1 MNPSVASPSKT
12 SRSETSSLPSG
23 LDIAAIKLRQRAAWS
38 SGDYAVVGTT
48 LQIVGE
54 SLCEAVDLRSG
65 ERVLDV
71 ATGNGNAAL
80 AAARRFAEVIGV
92 DYVPALLAHA
102 RERADADR
110 LPVQFRET
118 DAEDLPYP
126 DGTFDVVLSTFG
138 VMFAADQ
145 ERAAA
150 ELVRVTRSGG
160 RIGLANWTP
169 DSFVGAMFRT
179 VGKHVP
185 PPAGLKSPALWGSET
200 RLHEL
205 FGARAASIRAQR
217 RSFAFRYLSASH
229 FLEVFRDFYGPVHKA
244 FAALEPAG
252 RKALAADL
260 LDLLSVHNRSG
271 NSTLVVPSEYLEV
284 VITVA

>member
-12 SRSETSSLPSG
+12 SRSETSSPPSG
-23 LDIAAIKLRQRAAWS
+23 LDIAAIKLRQQAAWS

-185 PPAGLKSPALWGSET
+185 PPAELKSPALWGSET

>member
-1 MNPSVASPSKT
+1 MNPSVALPSKT

-118 DAEDLPYP
+118 DAEELPYP

-150 ELVRVTRSGG
+150 ELARVTRSGG

-185 PPAGLKSPALWGSET
+185 PPAGLKSPALWGSEP

-205 FGARAASIRAQR
+205 FGARATSIRAQR

-229 FLEVFRDFYGPVHKA
+229 FLEVFRDYYGPVHKA

>member
-12 SRSETSSLPSG
+12 SRSETSSPPSG
-23 LDIAAIKLRQRAAWS
+23 LDIAAIKLRQQAAWS

-150 ELVRVTRSGG
+150 ELARVTRSGG

-200 RLHEL
+200 RLQEL

-229 FLEVFRDFYGPVHKA
+229 FLEVFRDYYGPVHKA

-260 LDLLSVHNRSG
+260 LELLSVHNRSG

>member
-12 SRSETSSLPSG
+12 SRSETSSPPSG
-23 LDIAAIKLRQRAAWS
+23 LDIAAIKLRQQAAWS

-92 DYVPALLAHA
+92 DYVPALLAQA

-150 ELVRVTRSGG
+150 ELARVTRSGG

-229 FLEVFRDFYGPVHKA
+229 FLEVFRDYYGPVHKA